1 VAIVG
6 STSPA
11 GKQLRELLEA
21 DTVAWKLHLLDT
33 DEYAG
38 LLQEFGGEIG
48 IVQVIS
54 PERLRDADA
63 AVFTCAPAF
72 LDEYVTSGAYL
83 PPVTVDAT
91 GGDRAGPA
99 FIARHPHAARAP
111 GSERRIQIAAG
122 AETTILARLLTTLDE
137 VARVESCHATV
148 IASAADRG
156 IEFMDRLQEETIGI
170 LNFQHSGEPTNRLAF
185 NVWGPGEPETRRAA
199 RISRQVGAMTPER
212 CPAPA
217 VQVAMAPT
225 FQGTSLSVYVRLS
238 EEVPLDEVL
247 ARLAASGDAF
257 RSAPGATPLDVL
269 GTDRAAIANAAE
281 GAEPGA
287 FWLWVT
293 ADGLRVTA
301 QNAMEL
307 IRRSTFVG
315 A

>member
-1 VAIVG
+1 
-6 STSPA
+6 
-11 GKQLRELLEA
+11 
-21 DTVAWKLHLLDT
+21 
-33 DEYAG
+33 
-38 LLQEFGGEIG
+38 
-48 IVQVIS
+48 
-54 PERLRDADA
+54 
-63 AVFTCAPAF
+63 
-72 LDEYVTSGAYL
+72 
-83 PPVTVDAT
+83 
-91 GGDRAGPA
+91 
-99 FIARHPHAARAP
+99 
-111 GSERRIQIAAG
+111 
-122 AETTILARLLTTLDE
+122 
-137 VARVESCHATV
+137 
-148 IASAADRG
+148 
-156 IEFMDRLQEETIGI
+156 
-170 LNFQHSGEPTNRLAF
+170 
-185 NVWGPGEPETRRAA
+185 
-199 RISRQVGAMTPER
+199 
-212 CPAPA
+212 
-217 VQVAMAPT
+217 MAPT